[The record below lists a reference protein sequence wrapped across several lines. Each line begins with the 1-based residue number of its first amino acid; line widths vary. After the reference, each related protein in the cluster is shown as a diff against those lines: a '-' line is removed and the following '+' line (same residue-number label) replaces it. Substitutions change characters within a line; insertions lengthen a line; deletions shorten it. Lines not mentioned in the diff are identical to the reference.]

1 MKILLTLFFAP
12 LIALAILY
20 FVFPGRLVV
29 AGRWLLRKRGGMVQR
44 TITVD
49 GRVWPYLEGGD
60 PAKPTLLL
68 VHGFAGDKDNWSM
81 IAPYLTQGYHVI
93 APDLPGFGENERNPD
108 LAYDIAAQTAR
119 LKAFADALG
128 LDRPHVAGNSMGGWI
143 ALRYAIDY
151 PTALASLTLLNN
163 AGIEGANESDLQKQ
177 AANQDYNPLVLAS
190 LEDADRLVAMV
201 VHKPPHIPARLKPVL
216 YADGLRYRDQLDT
229 IFWIIANEGRDHPL
243 NGRLGDVTAPTLIVW
258 GRHDRLLDVSCVPV
272 LEAGIAGSVSHI
284 FEHVGH
290 VPMIED
296 PKATAAV
303 MKGFLAQN
311 AVAPAQS
318 GAAAGLCIGEG

>member
-1 MKILLTLFFAP
+1 MRILLILIFAP
-12 LIALAILY
+12 LISLALFY
-20 FVFPGRLVV
+20 FLFPGRLV
-29 AGRWLLRKRGGMVQR
+29 AIARWLLRKRGGTVQKSV
-44 TITVD
+44 TVE
-49 GRVWPYLEGGD
+49 GRAWPYLEGGD
-60 PAKPTLLL
+60 LARPTLLL

-81 IAPYLTQGYHVI
+81 IAPYLTRDYHVI

-128 LDRPHVAGNSMGGWI
+128 LSRPHVAGNSMGGWI
-143 ALRYAIDY
+143 ALRYALDY
-151 PTALASLTLLNN
+151 PDGLASLTLLNN
-163 AGIEGANESDLQKQ
+163 AGVLGEHESDLQKQ
-177 AANQDYNPLVLAS
+177 AANEDYNPLVLAN

-201 VHKPPHIPARLKPVL
+201 VHKPPYIPARLKPVL
-216 YADGLRYRDQLDT
+216 YADGLKYRDQLDH

-243 NGRLGDVTAPTLIVW
+243 NDRLGEVRAPTLIIW

-272 LEAGIAGSVSHI
+272 LEAGIPGSRSHI

-290 VPMIED
+290 VPMVED

-303 MKGFLAQN
+303 MKGFLAK
-311 AVAPAQS
+311 
-318 GAAAGLCIGEG
+318 L